1 MATAK
6 KIKPEAPEQVVL
18 TMSQHEADCL
28 RAILGNHCNP
38 GGGPLNRVFKAIS
51 SVTSYYNK
59 DVYVNGVP
67 RYTDEFITFNSLR
80 EVG

>member
-6 KIKPEAPEQVVL
+6 KVQREVPIDIVL
-18 TMSQHEADCL
+18 TMSQREADCL
-28 RAILGNHCNP
+28 RAVLGNHCNP
-38 GGGPLNRVFKAIS
+38 ENGPLNRVFKALT
-51 SVTSYYNK
+51 SVTSYYEK

-67 RYTDEFITFNSLR
+67 RYTDAFITFNSLR